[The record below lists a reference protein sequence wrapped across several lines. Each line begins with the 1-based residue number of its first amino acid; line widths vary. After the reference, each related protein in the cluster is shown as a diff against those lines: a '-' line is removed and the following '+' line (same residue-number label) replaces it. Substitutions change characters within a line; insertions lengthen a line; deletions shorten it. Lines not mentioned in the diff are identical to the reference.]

1 MQQQPAFTL
10 PAQPVLSKNDTAYYF
25 MNAPITQIVLPTRP
39 QPDTIVAIFLL
50 HTFGQELYPGI
61 ESATV
66 VADPKATA
74 TDGHLLIDVAGGE
87 YDHHGTDKCATEL
100 VADKL
105 GVLDNPELRNLIAY
119 ARRDDTKGQGTISKD
134 TIDRAFGLSGLIA
147 ALNKKHPTDADTI
160 VSTVLPLL
168 HAHYTSAYEHY
179 VAIPRLIT
187 ELKAAQTFTSHTIQ
201 APIRNMPVAFV
212 TSDNVSLVGYLR
224 SNVGGNYRAVIQRRS
239 SGHVNILT
247 KQDPKIDLSRL
258 MAVIRLQEMQLQN
271 LDCDD
276 EASLHQTGT
285 HELTPNWYYDPATN
299 SLLNGGVT
307 PDAVVATT
315 IPWDDMQRIVLHFLA
330 ECPLEQRPRN

>member
-1 MQQQPAFTL
+1 MEQ
-10 PAQPVLSKNDTAYYF
+10 K
-25 MNAPITQIVLPTRP
+25 ITTIVLPTRP

-50 HTFGQELYPGI
+50 KKFGQELFFDVTN
-61 ESATV
+61 ATV
-66 VADPKATA
+66 TVDPNATQ
-74 TDGHLLIDVAGGE
+74 TDGYLLIDVAGGE
-87 YDHHGTDKCATEL
+87 LDHHGTDKCATEL
-100 VADKL
+100 VAIKL
-105 GVLDNPELRNLIAY
+105 GVQDNPELRNLIAY

-134 TIDRAFGLSGLIA
+134 HLDRTFGLSGLIA
-147 ALNKKHPTDADTI
+147 ALNKKHTSDTNTI
-160 VSTVLPLL
+160 INTVLPLL
-168 HAHYTSAYEHY
+168 EAHYANSYEHY
-179 VAIPRLIT
+179 VAIPNLIKKLQAS
-187 ELKAAQTFTSHTIQ
+187 EAFTSHTLQ
-201 APIRNMPVAFV
+201 KPIRNMAVGCI
-212 TSDNVSLVGYLR
+212 TSDNVGLPGYLR
-224 SNVGGNYRAVIQRRS
+224 SNTGGNYRVVVQRRT

-330 ECPLEQRPRN
+330 ECPLEQRARK